1 MTRTRAV
8 CSALLLSTAPVMAD
22 VPTVATDIA
31 PVHSLAA
38 QVMAGVGAPT
48 VLMKQDASPHDY
60 ALRPSDA
67 KNLQDAD
74 VVFWIGDGLTPWLG
88 DAITTLSPDALS
100 VSFLESAVTQQ
111 IEFREGLTFEDHDHD
126 EHAHDDEHEDHD
138 DHAHED
144 EHEHEHEG
152 DHAEGHEHEGHDDHD
167 EHEGHDDHEGHDHSG
182 VDPHAWLDP
191 ENAIAWLGLIAQT
204 LSELDPANANTYA
217 ANAARSAANLAT
229 LTGDLKDQLSDD
241 QGAKFV
247 VFHDAYHYFE
257 ARFGLSAMGAI
268 SLGDAAAPSPA
279 RISKL
284 QDMIKD
290 KGVDCVL
297 SEPQFNAGLV
307 RTLLA
312 GTPAHSGVIDPLG
325 QGLEMGADFYGKL
338 IQGVAD
344 SFDACR

>member
-1 MTRTRAV
+1 MTRTLAV

-22 VPTVATDIA
+22 VPTVTTDIA

-38 QVMAGVGAPT
+38 QVMAGVGAPS

-100 VSFLESAVTQQ
+100 VSLLENAVTRQV
-111 IEFREGLTFEDHDHD
+111 EFREGLTFEDHDHD
-126 EHAHDDEHEDHD
+126 EHD
-138 DHAHED
+138 DHANEDQHE
-144 EHEHEHEG
+144 
-152 DHAEGHEHEGHDDHD
+152 D

-204 LSELDPANANTYA
+204 LSELDPENADTYA
-217 ANAARSAANLAT
+217 ANGANSAAKLAE
-229 LTGDLKDQLSDD
+229 LTGDLKDQLADE
-241 QGAKFV
+241 QGIKFV

-279 RISKL
+279 RISEL

-325 QGLEMGADFYGKL
+325 QGLDMGADFYGQL